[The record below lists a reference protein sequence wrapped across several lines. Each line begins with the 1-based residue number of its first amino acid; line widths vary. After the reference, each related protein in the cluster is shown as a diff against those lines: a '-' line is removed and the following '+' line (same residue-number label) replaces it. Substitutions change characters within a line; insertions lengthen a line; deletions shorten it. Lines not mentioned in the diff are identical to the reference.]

1 MMPANVNIDDL
12 IAKIYPDL
20 QHNVGNAQYLNQCAP
35 TYDNVDEVNNHIMST
50 IE

>member
-12 IAKIYPDL
+12 MAKVYPDL
-20 QHNVGNAQYLNQCAP
+20 RHNFGNAQYLNQRAP
-35 TYDNVDEVNNHIMST
+35 TYDNVDEVDSHIMST